1 MDLVMVE
8 LMAEWKVDELA
19 LEWVEMTVVLTVMS
33 SVERMAEGR
42 ALLKDD
48 YLDIMRAVTKA
59 A

>member
-1 MDLVMVE
+1 MVE